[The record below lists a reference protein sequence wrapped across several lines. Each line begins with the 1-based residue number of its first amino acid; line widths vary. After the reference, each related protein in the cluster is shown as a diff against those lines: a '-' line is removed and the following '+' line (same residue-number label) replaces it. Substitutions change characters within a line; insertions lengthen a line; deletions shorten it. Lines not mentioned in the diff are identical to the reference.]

1 MTGGDKVIRA
11 GLVVS
16 LGVVTL
22 IAIAVS
28 YGHLWDLAK
37 DNGETGVPAAV
48 LPVTVDGLILATS
61 LVIVNAARHRSRPPV
76 LAWFM
81 LLAGIGATLAG
92 NVAHGLEHGWSG
104 SLVAGWPA
112 VVAAGCFHLVIG
124 EIRRGREADTEPS
137 PSVDSTP
144 ADLRESEPWSD
155 DRPVGIELW
164 DDLATAPPAIAEPV
178 PAVATGDRLTDWF
191 HGLEPSGETTDPGPV
206 ATGPEVVATAETGD
220 PDLAPV
226 VATARDRFAADL
238 AAGRVPSIR
247 AIRREIGV
255 GYPRAVRVK
264 EALADGR

>member
-1 MTGGDKVIRA
+1 MSRGDRVIRA

-16 LGVVTL
+16 LGVVTV

-37 DNGETGVPAAV
+37 DNGEKGAAAAV

-61 LVIVNAARHRSRPPV
+61 LVIVNAARNRSRPPV

-92 NVAHGLEHGWSG
+92 NIAHGLAHGWSG

-124 EIRRGREADTEPS
+124 EIRRGRETDTEPS
-137 PSVDSTP
+137 PSVDSTV
-144 ADLRESEPWSD
+144 ADLPQSEPWSG

-164 DDLATAPPAIAEPV
+164 DDLATAPPAPAE
-178 PAVATGDRLTDWF
+178 
-191 HGLEPSGETTDPGPV
+191 PV
-206 ATGPEVVATAETGD
+206 ATGSPIDAWFDGTETAPSAEPPESDEIDPETEK
-220 PDLAPV
+220 AI
-226 VATARDRFAADL
+226 ATARDRFADDL

-247 AIRREIGV
+247 KIRSEIGV

-264 EALADGR
+264 EALAQSGNERQDVAS

>member
-1 MTGGDKVIRA
+1 MSRGDKVIRA

-61 LVIVNAARHRSRPPV
+61 LVIVNAARKRSRPPV

-124 EIRRGREADTEPS
+124 EIRRGREAEPQ
-137 PSVDSTP
+137 VTDVTVP
-144 ADLRESEPWSD
+144 ADLPEADDQWSD

-164 DDLATAPPAIAEPV
+164 DDLATAPPAVAEP
-178 PAVATGDRLTDWF
+178 VATGDRLTDWF
-191 HGLEPSGETTDPGPV
+191 RGVEPAGDGHAPTAETTGPGPV
-206 ATGPEVVATAETGD
+206 ASDATGD
-220 PDLAPV
+220 PEVAAV
-226 VATARDRFAADL
+226 VATARDRFADDL

-247 AIRREIGV
+247 KIRKEIKV
-255 GYPRAVRVK
+255 GYPRAVQVK
-264 EALADGR
+264 EALADA